1 MENWRKKPLKSAEI
15 ETDAPPR
22 RAGKKERTRQE
33 IYRTAMRLFG
43 EHGYDG
49 VTIEDICAGAG
60 IAKAT
65 FFLHFAGKATLIH
78 AFNDEITATFSEK
91 LATHDGT
98 AEEQL
103 YFLSAAFEEQWQNN
117 AEVMRKML
125 SEFMDQ
131 PAAHLVASQLN
142 ESVIDLVAAILRRG
156 QARGEFRPSFTPEI
170 GAAAIVATWS
180 ALTAWWHAHP
190 EADTS
195 AFNREFLDIALNGFK
210 AKATAKT

>member
-1 MENWRKKPLKSAEI
+1 LKSAEI
-15 ETDAPPR
+15 ETETPPR

-43 EHGYDG
+43 AHGYDG
-49 VTIEDICAGAG
+49 VTIEDICNGAG

-65 FFLHFAGKATLIH
+65 FFLHFASKAALIH
-78 AFNDEITATFSEK
+78 AFNDEITATLSEK
-91 LATHDGT
+91 LATQDGT

-103 YFLSAAFEEQWQNN
+103 HFLAAAFEDAWQAN
-117 AEVMRKML
+117 APVMRKML
-125 SEFMDQ
+125 SEYMDQ
-131 PAAHLVASQLN
+131 PATHLVASELN
-142 ESVIDLVAAILRRG
+142 ASVLDLVAAILRRG
-156 QARGEFRPSFTPEI
+156 QKRGEFRPGFTPEV

-195 AFNREFLDIALNGFK
+195 AFNREFLDIALNGLK
-210 AKATAKT
+210 ARTPTGN

>member
-1 MENWRKKPLKSAEI
+1 MTKLLKTARKPMADQEGL
-15 ETDAPPR
+15 PR

-33 IYRTAMRLFG
+33 IYRTAMRLFS
-43 EHGYDG
+43 ESDYDK

-65 FFLHFAGKATLIH
+65 FFLHFAGKAALIT
-78 AFNDEITATFSEK
+78 AFNEEITQSMSER
-91 LATHDGT
+91 LAQHKGT

-103 YFLSAAFEEQWQNN
+103 FFLASVFEEAWTEN
-117 AEVMRKML
+117 ATVMRKML

-131 PAAHLVASQLN
+131 PAGHLVAANLN
-142 ESVIDLVAAILRRG
+142 ESVIDLITSILRRG
-156 QARGEFRPSFTPEI
+156 QERGEFRLDFTPEI

-180 ALTAWWHAHP
+180 AITAWWHHHP

-195 AFNREFLDIALNGFK
+195 TFNREFLDIALNGLK
-210 AKATAKT
+210 AQDRHSK